1 MRKKFIEQVYMR
13 EVKDKFYYVEKLDEI
28 NGSLAIKYV
37 KDIEKPLVFLCNG
50 QEYVGLDVGYSI
62 LEYVPQ
68 DRGYN
73 CRVFFDRQNRPMIYY
88 FDINNGVGTEDGS
101 IWYDDLYL
109 DVILHH
115 TNVSKIGN
123 YISLDDYKELAQA
136 KEDGL
141 ISQQEFDKANQIAKN
156 LMTELKNNENDI
168 VNRSIYD
175 IFRLK
180 KELNLK

>member
-1 MRKKFIEQVYMR
+1 M
-13 EVKDKFYYVEKLDEI
+13 
-28 NGSLAIKYV
+28 
-37 KDIEKPLVFLCNG
+37 
-50 QEYVGLDVGYSI
+50 
-62 LEYVPQ
+62 
-68 DRGYN
+68 
-73 CRVFFDRQNRPMIYY
+73 FFDRQNRPMIYY
-88 FDINNGVGTEDGS
+88 FDINNGVGVENGA

-123 YISLDDYKELAQA
+123 FISLDDYKELTQA

-141 ISQQEFDKANQIAKN
+141 ISQYEFDKANSVAKK